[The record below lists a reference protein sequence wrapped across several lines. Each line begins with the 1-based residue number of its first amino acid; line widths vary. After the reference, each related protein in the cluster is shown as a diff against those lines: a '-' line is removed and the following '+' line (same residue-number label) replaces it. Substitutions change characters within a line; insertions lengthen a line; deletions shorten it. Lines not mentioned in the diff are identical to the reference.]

1 MKKSEEQTPTE
12 TPSLVR
18 AHEGEAKGRKILL
31 GASSVSRLRKIMG
44 DGPDEALLLRR
55 MEGLLFQFA
64 SSLRAEA
71 PWGALFRE
79 LVEGAEPATELGEQH
94 AAWLA
99 ERA

>member
-55 MEGLLFQFA
+55 SA
-64 SSLRAEA
+64 
-71 PWGALFRE
+71 
-79 LVEGAEPATELGEQH
+79 
-94 AAWLA
+94 
-99 ERA
+99 